1 MYILVYVY
9 TLRYYS
15 MHDSFYT
22 KLITK
27 IYRSLTNSLSHFSLA
42 ASILFQTQVHN
53 RNLRN
58 IYIADKYPNLSF
70 VFFDSHILDRLTFSK
85 RILLPHLKKPRRELF
100 EFLEKKLFPRNVQR
114 FSIIYQRVQVVL

>member
-1 MYILVYVY
+1 MYILVRVY

-53 RNLRN
+53 RSLRN
-58 IYIADKYPNLSF
+58 IYIAEKYPNLSF
-70 VFFDSHILDRLTFSK
+70 VISILTSSIDSPSRKESYYPTLKNLDENYSNF
-85 RILLPHLKKPRRELF
+85 
-100 EFLEKKLFPRNVQR
+100 
-114 FSIIYQRVQVVL
+114 